1 MSNITKWILGI
12 FGALVIVLNAAET
25 ALFGAT
31 YLPAAFGNPSNGMS
45 ALLAAAYCL
54 LMLDVA
60 YLVWFKVWLSG
71 EQATA
76 QRDMAISLAVI
87 ALIGSIMATVTQL
100 ATNTGLAT
108 FLIPYRDTI
117 GTIAFFVV
125 VGVTVAHI
133 VGLAVYKYKEPEQQI
148 ANKTAKIQGDVID
161 SALKELEAR
170 ANEDKA
176 ILVDILAR
184 EFRVDMLNALGFS
197 QELKRVG
204 KQPALPANSQN
215 NTQGTAVPANPPTP
229 TPANPSLTLASDI
242 VPRRPS
248 GQRYKLKYE
257 SRLITDHDDLDELIT
272 AAPDIVTRDFVPL
285 GVHYGGT
292 SIVDGHR
299 GEIVWTAWGGKVAD
313 DGQLSQ
319 LTGQIEAAVPYGAD
333 EDGDGGPVTAYDD
346 LQALVDDLVRER
358 LVQERV
364 HTAVPAANGN
374 GANFTNRPGGRTL

>member
-1 MSNITKWILGI
+1 MSNITKWLLII

-31 YLPAAFGNPSNGMS
+31 YLPAAFGNPANGIS
-45 ALLAAAYCL
+45 SLLAAAYCL

-76 QRDMAISLAVI
+76 QRDAAISLAVI

-100 ATNTGLAT
+100 ATNTGLAA
-108 FLIPYRDTI
+108 FLVPYRDAI

-161 SALKELEAR
+161 SALKELENR
-170 ANEDKA
+170 ANADKD

-204 KQPALPANSQN
+204 KQPVLAASN
-215 NTQGTAVPANPPTP
+215 TAVP
-229 TPANPSLTLASDI
+229 
-242 VPRRPS
+242 
-248 GQRYKLKYE
+248 
-257 SRLITDHDDLDELIT
+257 
-272 AAPDIVTRDFVPL
+272 
-285 GVHYGGT
+285 
-292 SIVDGHR
+292 
-299 GEIVWTAWGGKVAD
+299 
-313 DGQLSQ
+313 
-319 LTGQIEAAVPYGAD
+319 D
-333 EDGDGGPVTAYDD
+333 EDVNGDVTAYDD
-346 LQALVDDLVRER
+346 LQALVDDLVSER
-358 LVQERV
+358 LEQERQ
-364 HTAVPAANGN
+364 HTAVTPSANGH
-374 GANFTNRPGGRTL
+374 AENFTHRPGGRTL

>member
-76 QRDMAISLAVI
+76 QRDMAISLAVV

-100 ATNTGLAT
+100 ATNTGLAA
-108 FLIPYRDTI
+108 FLVPYRDTI

-161 SALKELEAR
+161 SALKELETR
-170 ANEDKA
+170 ANADKD

-204 KQPALPANSQN
+204 KQVPALPAP
-215 NTQGTAVPANPPTP
+215 TQDTAVPAQ
-229 TPANPSLTLASDI
+229 DD
-242 VPRRPS
+242 
-248 GQRYKLKYE
+248 YE
-257 SRLITDHDDLDELIT
+257 DS
-272 AAPDIVTRDFVPL
+272 
-285 GVHYGGT
+285 
-292 SIVDGHR
+292 
-299 GEIVWTAWGGKVAD
+299 
-313 DGQLSQ
+313 
-319 LTGQIEAAVPYGAD
+319 
-333 EDGDGGPVTAYDD
+333 DGDPVTATYDD

-358 LVQERV
+358 LAQERAAG
-364 HTAVPAANGN
+364 HTAVQGITADDVAGRAFHRGHDELYRLAARLLLGGATQNDAFRQIKQHPAAFREIDTTLLSIVDDAAGVIDQLRKERESDERVKQALEAVPASPNGH